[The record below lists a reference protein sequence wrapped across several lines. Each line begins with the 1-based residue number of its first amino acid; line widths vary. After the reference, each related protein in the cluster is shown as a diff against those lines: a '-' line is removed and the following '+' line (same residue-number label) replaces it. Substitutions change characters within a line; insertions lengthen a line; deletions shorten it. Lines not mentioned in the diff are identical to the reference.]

1 MACQER
7 DDAQQWINH
16 LEGQLQGEKDLKVV
30 AKGMSTGLAME
41 VDQCQE
47 EVKCLKTK
55 VTQQHDEVRWLQAD
69 VKW

>member
-30 AKGMSTGLAME
+30 AEGVSTGITME
-41 VDQCQE
+41 VDQRLE
-47 EVKCLKTK
+47 EVRRLEA
-55 VTQQHDEVRWLQAD
+55 EVNQ
-69 VKW
+69 